1 MQLAISILSQRAVP
15 GSSSVHTIQGPPHC
29 PARIPHFPTRSSV
42 PAGDYL
48 PVETGRALWVQPPQD
63 TWQLRAPATMHEAAG
78 STGG

>member
-1 MQLAISILSQRAVP
+1 MLSRQVSEVP
-15 GSSSVHTIQGPPHC
+15 SVLFLFFIFFC
-29 PARIPHFPTRSSV
+29 SLCFK
-42 PAGDYL
+42 AGDYL